1 MTQPRRKVVKVK
13 VETEQVDNTLPLA
26 QIVRRVHRGAAT
38 EIRKARADEKVPDE
52 HVERLR
58 ELHRTAAAFAAAL
71 EALEEEPSDGRV
83 G

>member
-1 MTQPRRKVVKVK
+1 MTQPRRKVVRVK

-26 QIVRRVHRGAAT
+26 QIVRRVHRGAAA
-38 EIRKARADEKVPDE
+38 EMRKARADEKVPDE
-52 HVERLR
+52 YVERVR

-71 EALEEEPSDGRV
+71 EALEEGPSG

>member
-1 MTQPRRKVVKVK
+1 MTQPRRKVVKVR

-26 QIVRRVHRGAAT
+26 QIVRRVHRGATA
-38 EIRKARADEKVPDE
+38 EVRKARADESVPDE

-58 ELHRTAAAFAAAL
+58 EVHRTAAAFAAAL
-71 EALEEEPSDGRV
+71 EALEEEARG

>member
-1 MTQPRRKVVKVK
+1 MTQPRRKIVKVK

-26 QIVRRVHRGAAT
+26 QIVRRVHRGAAA
-38 EIRKARADEKVPDE
+38 EVRKARADESVSDE

-58 ELHRTAAAFAAAL
+58 EVHRTAAAFASAL
-71 EALEEEPSDGRV
+71 EAMEEPRG